1 MGYLEGGDV
10 AEYAIAKSGS
20 RHGGARQ
27 RHYGIAHEPP
37 I

>member
-20 RHGGARQ
+20 RRST
-27 RHYGIAHEPP
+27 EPTAV
-37 I
+37 ICTGHA